1 MCDLTQK
8 RDDSELKLKKY
19 EILYTAYADEI
30 RNLWQR
36 SIFLGAFMT
45 LAWGGYGALQ
55 LKFIEQC
62 LQNICAYHFAS
73 LGLCFVIIVL
83 SLLWIAMAKGSKFV
97 QEAHEKH
104 IRKFNF
110 NETEQ
115 DIKKLFCELDEYE
128 YIEKNGNSDTKKE
141 MDKDLSPNLFFSKAL
156 KAYRYSPSKINI
168 ALGWFSAVM
177 ACVLTLLHICKIGFT
192 CPYFIVVVLIFVVGL
207 FVLSWF
213 IKKQVKGGAKDKKLS
228 FLKMFLI

>member
-1 MCDLTQK
+1 MCDL
-8 RDDSELKLKKY
+8 DEKLKKY

-36 SIFLGAFMT
+36 SIFLGAFMA

-73 LGLCFVIIVL
+73 LGLCAVIIVL

-104 IRKFNF
+104 IERYTKNCDC
-110 NETEQ
+110 N
-115 DIKKLFCELDEYE
+115 LFCDLGKYE
-128 YIEKNGNSDTKKE
+128 TK
-141 MDKDLSPNLFFSKAL
+141 L
-156 KAYRYSPSKINI
+156 KHKIGRSLILCGTLKPFRYSPSRINI
-168 ALGWFSAVM
+168 ALGWVSWAVGFILLNWHLNH
-177 ACVLTLLHICKIGFT
+177 CDKINNVLE
-192 CPYFIVVVLIFVVGL
+192 FIIDYRMLFMLGLSFVVVWFVALCIGCGL
-207 FVLSWF
+207 KGGSKSWF
-213 IKKQVKGGAKDKKLS
+213 VYIWD
-228 FLKMFLI
+228 FLKAALLKAKNKLKA